1 MSILSAS
8 KIFTDQ
14 NEELTFIIE
23 RVRNADKD
31 KVALIIPE
39 NALVF
44 SSPVSIKILQRMMYK
59 ADKSPVIVTEDAY
72 GQKFT
77 QKIGLVTVSKT
88 SQITEEL
95 WDIAFKR
102 KTKYNNQMR
111 DPEAAALETERLEEE
126 SKAQDVLAATPIP
139 VVPPVEFEQEE
150 LKSVKEINQ
159 INESND
165 DGLVGVDNSTNA
177 VTQAAADP
185 VIASILRPRVEDV
198 PMETVELESAE
209 KPAEDASIYRKQRET
224 PKVVTV
230 GGISVFSGG
239 DAKLLKSQFKN
250 VKIRDNTN
258 QDMER
263 TFEPTGASRFTGK
276 DFTKKISPQGS
287 IGNFFTNIFN
297 RNKRKDLNLDPNAP
311 KSSRKKKIIFA
322 IGAILVLTA
331 AYLLIFQFSSVDI
344 RINAVKQ
351 DVSATSQVL
360 LDPTVT
366 EIGTVDNKFVVPAKL
381 LTVEKFSASWTGEA
395 NGTGRS
401 GNKAGGT
408 ITVYNNTSAAV
419 ALPVGTKIVNKAS
432 GRSYAITQAVSLA
445 AREEGDVVEPSKQ
458 ENVPI
463 EAVDFGPEYNVD
475 SAVTQNYSVDGHDDD
490 NVFARSFSTITGGT
504 VEEFTTVSQE
514 NLDNLKE
521 QKETEFKTQAE
532 TKLKSQIPGGS
543 FLIIETL
550 QIVETEVSTVPKVGE
565 KATDNT
571 FALTIEADIIAYLVS
586 NDDFKSLGEQLISE
600 SQSSSVVNTLDTP
613 QITSVTKGEG
623 DVYTLDIT
631 TSGSVG
637 EKIDP
642 EEIAREIS
650 GGTVQ
655 AAREYIEA
663 ISGVES
669 SSVKFAP
676 GFIPDFLQFVPSSI
690 DRISIKI
697 N

>member
-72 GQKFT
+72 GQKFA

-150 LKSVKEINQ
+150 LKSVKEINE
-159 INESND
+159 INESNN
-165 DGLVGVDNSTNA
+165 DGFAGVDSNKNIA
-177 VTQAAADP
+177 AEVTDP

-209 KPAEDASIYRKQRET
+209 KPSEDASIYRKQRET

-276 DFTKKISPQGS
+276 DFTRKISPQNK
-287 IGNFFTNIFN
+287 IGNLFTNIFN

-311 KSSRKKKIIFA
+311 KNSRKKKIIFA

-344 RINAVKQ
+344 RINAAKQ
-351 DVSATSQVL
+351 DVSATSQVI

-408 ITVYNNTSAAV
+408 ITVYNNTSVAV
-419 ALPVGTKIVNKAS
+419 ALPVGTKIVNKAT
-432 GRSYAITQAVSLA
+432 GRSYAITEAVSLP
-445 AREEGDVVEPSKQ
+445 ARVEGDVVEPSKK
-458 ENVPI
+458 ENVPVQ
-463 EAVDFGPEYNVD
+463 AVDFGPEYNVD
-475 SAVTQNYSVDGHDDD
+475 TAVTQNYSVDGHDDD

-514 NLDNLKE
+514 NLDNLKK

-532 TKLKSQIPGGS
+532 TKLKSQIPGGY
-543 FLIIETL
+543 FLVTETL
-550 QIVETEVSTVPKVGE
+550 QVVDTKVSTVPKVGE
-565 KATDNT
+565 KTTGST
-571 FALTIEADIIAYLVS
+571 FALTLEANIIAYLVS

-623 DVYTLDIT
+623 DIYTLDIT

-642 EEIAREIS
+642 EEIAKEIS

-676 GFIPDFLQFVPSSI
+676 GFIPPFLQFVPSSI

>member
-23 RVRNADKD
+23 RVRNAEKD

-59 ADKSPVIVTEDAY
+59 AEKSPIIVTEDTY

-77 QKIGLVTVSKT
+77 QKIGLVTVGKT

-102 KTKYNNQMR
+102 KVKYNNQMR
-111 DPEAAALETERLEEE
+111 DPEGAEAEALAQAKANDEEE
-126 SKAQDVLAATPIP
+126 KATQAASI
-139 VVPPVEFEQEE
+139 VPPVALEPEE
-150 LKSVKEINQ
+150 LKTTSELAKIEEKKEELGEKLPTIKDEDE
-159 INESND
+159 IS
-165 DGLVGVDNSTNA
+165 
-177 VTQAAADP
+177 
-185 VIASILRPRVEDV
+185 SILRPKNPGLD
-198 PMETVELESAE
+198 TVELEAAE
-209 KPAEDASIYRKQRET
+209 EPKEDMSIYRKQRET

-263 TFEPTGASRFTGK
+263 TFEPTGSGRFTGK
-276 DFTKKISPQGS
+276 DFTKKISPQS
-287 IGNFFTNIFN
+287 KIGNLFTNMFN
-297 RNKRKDLNLDPNAP
+297 RNKRKDLNPDAP
-311 KSSRKKKIIFA
+311 TNTRKKKIILA
-322 IGAILVLTA
+322 IVAIAILTL

-344 RINAVKQ
+344 RINAAKQ
-351 DVSATSQVL
+351 DVSATSQVF

-366 EIGTVDNKFVVPAKL
+366 EIGTVDNKYVVPAKI

-395 NGTGRS
+395 NGTGRT

-408 ITVYNNTSAAV
+408 ITIYNNKSQAVSIAA
-419 ALPVGTKIVNKAS
+419 GTKIVNKS
-432 GRSYAITQAVSLA
+432 TGKSYAIKEAVNLE
-445 AREEGDVVEPSKQ
+445 ARAVGDVVDPTKK
-458 ENVPI
+458 ENVAI
-463 EAVDFGPEYNVD
+463 EAVDFGPEYNID

-490 NVFARSFSTITGGT
+490 EVFARSFNKITGGT
-504 VEEFTTVSQE
+504 VEEFVMVSQE
-514 NLDNLKE
+514 NIDNLKKA
-521 QKETEFKTQAE
+521 KETEFKTQAE

-543 FLIIETL
+543 FLIAETIEL
-550 QIVETEVSTVPKVGE
+550 VEIVVSSTPKLNE
-565 KATDNT
+565 KSLDNT
-571 FALTIEADIIAYLVS
+571 FSLTLEANIVGYLVN
-586 NDDFKSLGEQLISE
+586 NDDFKELGAKLISE
-600 SQSSSVVNTLDTP
+600 SQSASVVNTLDTP
-613 QITSVTKGEG
+613 QITSVTKEGEES
-623 DVYTLDIT
+623 DVYVLDIT

-637 EKIDP
+637 EKLDP

-650 GGTVQ
+650 GGTLQ
-655 AAREYIEA
+655 SAREYIDA
-663 ISGVES
+663 INGVES
-669 SSVKFAP
+669 FSIKFAP
-676 GFIPDFLQFVPSSI
+676 GFIPQFLQFVPSATN
-690 DRISIKI
+690 RISIKV